1 MTTNTTSINISRQNV
16 TAVCDL
22 KCAYNF
28 KYPETSL
35 TANNQGSLIIFSF
48 DQTNTPPVVYN
59 QQKYNVD
66 TMMLVSPSIH
76 IFNGATTSAELII
89 THTPVLGGN
98 QLAVCVPI
106 SQSSDSNAAS
116 NLVTELIQS
125 VSTNAP
131 AQGETTIINV
141 EGGFILNTIVPVKPF
156 YSYTGDDNTDYIVF
170 DILDAIALNSDTLTS
185 LTQIIQPYPLPTP
198 GSNLFYNKNGPN
210 LSNVGDGIYIKCKP
224 TGSSTDEVPV
234 EYSKNNTQSISFINF
249 FSSSTGKMILQII
262 FSFIFFY
269 ALFTGFSYGYSYLT
283 GAHIPSVR
291 SSVIVHI

>member
-1 MTTNTTSINISRQNV
+1 MTPNTTSINISRQNV

-131 AQGETTIINV
+131 AQGETTTINI

-198 GSNLFYNKNGPN
+198 GGNLFYNKNGPN

-249 FSSSTGKMILQII
+249 FSSSTGKTIINIIISII
-262 FSFIFFY
+262 FFIIIFGGISF
-269 ALFTGFSYGYSYLT
+269 GYSYLT
-283 GAHIPSVR
+283 GSPINITAVL
-291 SSVIVHI
+291 VKKNV

>member
-106 SQSSDSNAAS
+106 SQSTDSNAAS

>member
-28 KYPETSL
+28 KYSETSL

>member
-198 GSNLFYNKNGPN
+198 GGNLFYNKNGPN

-234 EYSKNNTQSISFINF
+234 EY
-249 FSSSTGKMILQII
+249 
-262 FSFIFFY
+262 
-269 ALFTGFSYGYSYLT
+269 
-283 GAHIPSVR
+283 
-291 SSVIVHI
+291 